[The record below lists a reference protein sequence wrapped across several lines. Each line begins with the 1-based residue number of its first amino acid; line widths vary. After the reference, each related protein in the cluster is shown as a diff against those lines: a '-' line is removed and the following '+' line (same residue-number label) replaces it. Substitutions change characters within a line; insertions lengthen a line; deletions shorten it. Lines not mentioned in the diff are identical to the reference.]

1 MKRLLFG
8 IIIGIIKRILDNS
21 NSLGFN
27 RQIYVLLSRYVL
39 RDNQIR
45 HFLPSLI
52 YSKDDFKTT
61 PELVGIIA
69 DSSKLASQR
78 ILRCGKKNLT
88 DSKFLNVFPG
98 EHYRLLNAIV
108 ETSNAKKIVEIG
120 TYTGMGT
127 LSLKEGFKDV
137 FVTTY
142 DIIKWDELPVP
153 SHFESK
159 DFSESINQVIGD
171 LSDDKFFE
179 SNLEILNDAD
189 LIFMDAPKD
198 NIFEYKMAQ
207 NFKKLKNKNKKL
219 LIIDDILFVNMIDF
233 WRKIKSPK
241 VDASSFGHWSGTG
254 IVDISDGFLFD

>member
-1 MKRLLFG
+1 MVRLL
-8 IIIGIIKRILDNS
+8 
-21 NSLGFN
+21 
-27 RQIYVLLSRYVL
+27 
-39 RDNQIR
+39 
-45 HFLPSLI
+45 
-52 YSKDDFKTT
+52 
-61 PELVGIIA
+61 A
-69 DSSKLASQR
+69 DSSKLASRR

-108 ETSNAKKIVEIG
+108 ETFNAKKIVEIG

-142 DIIKWDELPVP
+142 DVVKWDELPVP

-159 DFSESINQVIGD
+159 DFSESINQVLGD

-198 NIFEYKMAQ
+198 NVFEYKMAQ
-207 NFKKLKNKNKKL
+207 NFKKLKNK
-219 LIIDDILFVNMIDF
+219 
-233 WRKIKSPK
+233 IKN
-241 VDASSFGHWSGTG
+241 F
-254 IVDISDGFLFD
+254 